1 MAWFRKDRRP
11 RTSQRERLEIPA
23 DVWDKCEEC
32 GHVDVREKFER
43 GYGVCPSC
51 GHHRRIDAALY
62 ISLLADEGSWTP
74 LDQNLRSVDALGF
87 ESYRERLATA
97 TKKAGREDA
106 VRTGAATM
114 DGEPVYLAV
123 MDFKFMGGSM
133 GSVVGEKIA
142 RLAQRALEE
151 RVALIIVSASGGA
164 RMQEG
169 VLSLMQL
176 AKTSV
181 VIAQLREQ
189 GVPFI
194 SVLTDPTTGGVSASY
209 AFQGDVIIA
218 EPGAVIGFAGAR
230 VIKQTI
236 GQDLPEGFQTAEF
249 LLEHGMLDAVVP
261 RSRLAATCAQLVR
274 LLQAKPAPA
283 GAERDA

>member
-51 GHHRRIDAALY
+51 GHHRRLDATGYLAL
-62 ISLLADEGSWTP
+62 LTDEGSWAPTGQ
-74 LDQNLRSVDALGF
+74 DLRSVDALAF
-87 ESYRERLATA
+87 ENYRERLASYL
-97 TKKAGREDA
+97 KKAGPEDA
-106 VRTGAATM
+106 VRTGTATLE
-114 DGEPVYLAV
+114 GEPIALAA

-133 GSVVGEKIA
+133 GSVVGEKIVRIA
-142 RLAQRALEE
+142 RQALES
-151 RVALIIVSASGGA
+151 RTPLLIVSASGGA

-181 VIAQLREQ
+181 VIAQLRDA
-189 GVPFI
+189 GIPFI
-194 SVLTDPTTGGVSASY
+194 SILTNPTTGGVSASY
-209 AFQGDVIIA
+209 AFQGDVIVA

-249 LLEHGMLDAVVP
+249 LLEHGMIDAVVP
-261 RSRLAATCAQLVR
+261 RARLRATCSQLVR
-274 LLQAKPAPA
+274 LLQGKPCADVVVRA
-283 GAERDA
+283 S

>member
-51 GHHRRIDAALY
+51 GHHRRIDASQY
-62 ISLLADEGSWTP
+62 ITLLTDEGSWVP
-74 LDQNLRSVDALGF
+74 QDQGLRSVDALGF
-87 ESYRERLATA
+87 EGYRDRLAA
-97 TKKAGREDA
+97 ALRKAGREDA
-106 VRTGAATM
+106 IRTGAATLE
-114 DGEPVYLAV
+114 GEPVCLAV

-142 RLAQRALEE
+142 RLAQRALKT
-151 RVALIIVSASGGA
+151 RTPLIIVSASGGA

-181 VIAQLREQ
+181 VIAQLKEQ
-189 GVPFI
+189 GVPFVSI
-194 SVLTDPTTGGVSASY
+194 LTDPTTGGVSASF
-209 AFQGDVIIA
+209 AFQGDVIVA

-249 LLEHGMLDAVVP
+249 LLEHGMLDVVVP
-261 RSRLAATCAQLVR
+261 RAALAATVARLVR
-274 LLQAKPAPA
+274 LLLARPAPEV
-283 GAERDA
+283 ERAS

>member
-11 RTSQRERLEIPA
+11 RTSSREKLEIPA

-32 GHVDVREKFER
+32 GHVDVREKFEK
-43 GYGVCPSC
+43 GFGVCPSC
-51 GHHRRIDAALY
+51 GHHRRIDAAQY
-62 ISLLADEGSWTP
+62 IALLTDEGSWSP
-74 LDQNLRSVDALGF
+74 LDTGLRSVDALGF
-87 ESYRERLATA
+87 EGYRDRLA
-97 TKKAGREDA
+97 KALKNAGPEEA
-106 VRTGAATM
+106 VRTGTATLE
-114 DGEPVYLAV
+114 GEPIHLAV

-133 GSVVGEKIA
+133 GSVVGEKIV
-142 RLAQRALEE
+142 RLARCALETGSP
-151 RVALIIVSASGGA
+151 LIIVSASGGA

-181 VIAQLREQ
+181 LVAQLRER

-194 SVLTDPTTGGVSASY
+194 SVLTNPTTGGVSASY
-209 AFQGDVIIA
+209 AFQGDVILA

-249 LLEHGMLDAVVP
+249 LLDRGMIDAVVP
-261 RSRLAATCAQLVR
+261 RARLAPTCAQLAR
-274 LLQAKPAPA
+274 LLLRRPAREV
-283 GAERDA
+283 ERVS

>member
-43 GYGVCPSC
+43 GYGVCPNC
-51 GHHRRIDAALY
+51 GHHRRIDAAQY
-62 ISLLADEGSWTP
+62 IALLTDEGSWKP
-74 LDQNLRSVDALGF
+74 LDQGLRSVDALGF
-87 ESYRERLATA
+87 EGYRDRLAVA
-97 TKKAGREDA
+97 LRKVGREDA
-106 VRTGAATM
+106 VRTGTGTLE
-114 DGEPVYLAV
+114 GEPICLAV

-142 RLAQRALEE
+142 RLSQRALKA
-151 RVALIIVSASGGA
+151 RTPLIIVSASGGA

-181 VIAQLREQ
+181 VIAQLRAQ

-194 SVLTDPTTGGVSASY
+194 SVLTDPTTGGVSASF
-209 AFQGDVIIA
+209 AFQGDVIVA

-249 LLEHGMLDAVVP
+249 LLEHGMIDVVVP
-261 RSRLAATCAQLVR
+261 RASLAATCARLVR
-274 LLQAKPAPA
+274 LLLARPAPDV
-283 GAERDA
+283 ERAS